1 MLAGDP
7 RAAEEELR
15 RSFESLSRIGEVY
28 NASTIAARLAE
39 ALYLQDRDDEAL
51 AFSRKAEELAP
62 EDDLWTQAAWRSVRA
77 KVLARNRQTE
87 AEALDLARE
96 AVEMLRAT
104 DAPVWRA
111 DGLCDCAEVLEACGQ
126 TDEARELLAEAL
138 ELLERKGASV
148 PAERTRTRLSRLAAL
163 SAAFLAS
170 G

>member
-77 KVLARNRQTE
+77 KVLARNGQTE
-87 AEALDLARE
+87 AEALALARE

-111 DGLCDCAEVLEACGQ
+111 DGLCDFAEVLEACGQ